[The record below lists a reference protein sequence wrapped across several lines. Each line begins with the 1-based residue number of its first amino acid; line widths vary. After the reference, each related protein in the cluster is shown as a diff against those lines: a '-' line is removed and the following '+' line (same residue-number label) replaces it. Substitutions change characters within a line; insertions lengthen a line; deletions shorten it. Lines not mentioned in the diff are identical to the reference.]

1 VARLPIDLAPE
12 AEQEAR
18 DAFVWY
24 QERNPAAAAQFENEI
39 AHAMDRIVEF
49 PLAAPEIESG
59 VRRLLLRRFPY
70 ALLYAVEP
78 GRILVLSV
86 MHLRRKPGYWHNRA
100 R

>member
-1 VARLPIDLAPE
+1 VARLPIHLAPE
-12 AEQEAR
+12 AEQEAL

-24 QERNPAAAAQFENEI
+24 HERNPAAAAHFENEVV
-39 AHAMDRIVEF
+39 HAMDRIVEF

-78 GRILVLSV
+78 GRILVLGV
-86 MHLRRKPGYWHNRA
+86 MHLRRKPRNWSGRT